1 MSSTTDSQEDQM
13 AAESAPP
20 VTPFSRTAARLSTA
34 AAALFLLLL
43 AALHLLEPEVDP
55 SWHMISDYELGR
67 YGYVMSLAFLSLAV
81 SSASLFIAIRSQVR
95 TVAGYIGLGCLLA
108 CAAALLGGGIFT
120 TDPITATGDQLTT
133 HGTVHGLSALV
144 GISSMPFAAT
154 LISWSLTLNTAW
166 AAPRGR
172 LFGAA
177 GLVWLSLVVFGVS
190 VAVLLPQ
197 GGGKFGPQVVIGWQ
211 NRLMMVTYCVW
222 LVTVG
227 WPLTRLRVSD
237 LGIRGRRRDIV
248 PL

>member
-1 MSSTTDSQEDQM
+1 M
-13 AAESAPP
+13 
-20 VTPFSRTAARLSTA
+20 A

-43 AALHLLEPEVDP
+43 AALHVLKPEVDP
-55 SWHMISDYELGR
+55 SWHMISDYEIGR
-67 YGYVMSLAFLSLAV
+67 YGFVMVLAFVSLAV
-81 SSASLFIAIRSQVR
+81 SSASLFIAIRSQVH

-120 TDPITATGDQLTT
+120 TDPVTATGDQLTT
-133 HGTVHGLSALV
+133 HGTLHGLSALV